1 MLGLI
6 LLVACSEK
14 ESIPFKEKGNWR
26 ASYEITESNLSYTI
40 FFCGKE
46 KVLKRLTTLFPIII
60 GVEIRIKNYRINEDD
75 LIQSTTPDNNGD
87 HLHQVE
93 ESITVSISW
102 DDKEEELILPRKTD
116 F

>member
-14 ESIPFKEKGNWR
+14 GKYSFQGKGGNWR
-26 ASYEITESNLSYTI
+26 ASYELTESNLSYTI
-40 FFCGKE
+40 FLCGKE

-60 GVEIRIKNYRINEDD
+60 GVEIRSKNYRINEDD

-87 HLHQVE
+87 QLHQVG
-93 ESITVSISW
+93 ESITVSIS
-102 DDKEEELILPRKTD
+102 R
-116 F
+116 